1 MSTSPYI
8 LTNRSNKIKQQRLY
22 QNPGERDSLANYL
35 TIKTFYTSVEQD
47 INTAFSVL
55 SSMIFTLPSR
65 YTVTV
70 KEEYIGA
77 STHGIADWDIMEIT
91 LNTVNK
97 FDSTYYLDGTP
108 ITLNAVVLIHEILH
122 ILGYGVGDKWDSLIT
137 TRCSTYHGKN
147 GVTQYKNLLRSRGY
161 DVSNINSILLEN
173 NFGEGT
179 VNAHLE
185 EGLNDSFQLE
195 SGIMNG
201 VDHPALVNELMSGF
215 LDGQDVIT
223 TVTLGI
229 LEDLGAKVNYAS
241 KFVNNA
247 SRYLVIQSE
256 YGAPVIGN
264 SFTIKGHTFTGNDDF
279 RVAISE
285 WLADESSAAK
295 KYGRIQ
301 HWNTVNV
308 TDMSQLFMNQTQFNE
323 NILDWNVSNVLS
335 MREMFKGAEA
345 FNHDIREWTVP
356 SVMITSHMLVGA
368 TMMNSNPLWT
378 SDPGYGNSPRISFFD
393 NKILGYYRE
402 TAIDIYVSAGE
413 LNFSTPY
420 RLYLDPEG
428 TIELPG
434 NKLYLSATYRF
445 HRLRSAT
452 THPFYISDASDF
464 RALVTTNPSS
474 KLVFGGSGNAYQ
486 GIVGNETFT
495 LRFPRDGEERM
506 MSTDTLFFYCTTH
519 SHLMYST
526 FSLSHYESTLIF
538 TEKDYKEGIMYYPDY
553 ISNDYADIK
562 SYVCSSVP
570 SISSLFDGNI
580 QIKESEMTSEEDVR
594 PGTIYIAPGAN
605 VSKEESYTI
614 RVNNSINSSLL
625 ITLQTTFSYQPVA
638 VPDENIVITIDTG
651 SDTQTVATAKKK
663 ILCLHGGGGS
673 SAGFREQKGM
683 NDLLT
688 SSELSGY
695 EFLFLDSPYPSGVW
709 YQDPP
714 GGKNS
719 PTLNPDWASV
729 SISHITKYIA
739 DNGPFHGILGYSQ
752 GAAMAIVYL
761 AYTDTSFERVL
772 LFNGYIPNTHKG
784 LVNTIV
790 QASPMSESPLVF
802 LATNDPFYESG
813 TEIQTQNVFENE
825 YQVISSQAGHSLPTK
840 EDSTFANVVEY
851 ILTGSTAQ
859 SLTFQTQPIQWF
871 PSEKESDSQ
880 TDKKKEEE
888 EKRVPG
894 YWFDTAYSK
903 MISGLNL
910 NFTINI
916 GNTKTNN
923 GQKKLVKKMPVNFQM
938 K

>member
-1 MSTSPYI
+1 MSTSPYT
-8 LTNRSNKIKQQRLY
+8 LTKKSSKVKQQNLY
-22 QNPGERDSLANYL
+22 QNPGERDRLENYL
-35 TIKTFYTSVEQD
+35 TIKTFYPSIEQD
-47 INTAFSVL
+47 INIALSVL

-70 KEEYIGA
+70 KEGYIGN
-77 STHGIADWDIMEIT
+77 STHGIADWDRMEIT
-91 LNTVNK
+91 LNSMNK
-97 FDSTYYLDGTP
+97 FDSMYYLDGSP
-108 ITLNAVVLIHEILH
+108 ITLNSVVLIHEILH
-122 ILGYGVGDKWDSLIT
+122 ILGYGVGDKWDSLIS
-137 TRCSTYHGKN
+137 TRCSTYNGKN
-147 GVTQYKNLLRSRGY
+147 GIIQYKNLLRSRGY
-161 DVSNINSILLEN
+161 DVSNINSVLLEN

-247 SRYLVIQSE
+247 SQYLIIQSE
-256 YGAPVIGN
+256 YGAPVIGT

-295 KYGRIQ
+295 KYGKIQ

-335 MREMFKGAEA
+335 MREMFKGALA
-345 FNHDIREWTVP
+345 FNRDIREWTVP
-356 SVMITSHMLVGA
+356 SVIITTNMLLGA
-368 TMMNSNPLWT
+368 TMMNTNPLWT
-378 SDPGYGNSPRISFFD
+378 SDPGYGNTPKISFFA

-402 TAIDIYVSAGE
+402 TAIDIYVSAGAH
-413 LNFSTPY
+413 NSSTPY

-452 THPFYISDASDF
+452 THPFYISDVPDF
-464 RALVTTNPSS
+464 RTLVTTNPSS
-474 KLVFGGSGNAYQ
+474 KLVFGGSGSAYQ
-486 GIVGNETFT
+486 GIVGSETFT
-495 LRFPRDGEERM
+495 LRFPRDSEERM
-506 MSTDTLFFYCTTH
+506 MSTDTLFFYCTAH
-519 SHLMYST
+519 SHNMYST
-526 FSLSHYESTLIF
+526 FSLSYYESPITF
-538 TEKDYKEGIMYYPDY
+538 TEKDYKEGVMYYPDY

-570 SISSLFDGNI
+570 PLSSLFGGNI
-580 QIKESEMTSEEDVR
+580 RIKESEMTSEKDVR

-605 VSKEESYTI
+605 VSKEETYTI
-614 RVNNSINSSLL
+614 GVNNSVNSTFM
-625 ITLQTTFSYQPVA
+625 IALQTMFSYKPPA
-638 VPDENIVITIDTG
+638 VPDGDIVSSVDTG
-651 SDTQTVATAKKK
+651 SEPQPVTIAKKK
-663 ILCLHGGGGS
+663 ILCLHRGGGTS
-673 SAGFREQKGM
+673 KRFREQKGM

-688 SSELSGY
+688 SSELSAY
-695 EFLFLDSPYPSGVW
+695 EFLFLDSPYTSGVW

-719 PTLNPDWASV
+719 PTLELDWASV

-752 GAAMAIVYL
+752 GAAMVIVYL
-761 AYTDTSFERVL
+761 AYTNISFERVI

-790 QASPMSESPLVF
+790 QESPMSESPLVF

-813 TEIQTQNVFENE
+813 TEIQTQNVFEND
-825 YQVISSQAGHSLPTK
+825 YQVVSSQAGHSLPTT

-851 ILTGSTAQ
+851 ILTGSTTPTVT
-859 SLTFQTQPIQWF
+859 SQTQPIQWF
-871 PSEKESDSQ
+871 PSEKDSDYQ
-880 TDKKKEEE
+880 TDKKQEDE
-888 EKRVPG
+888 EKRAPG
-894 YWFDTAYSK
+894 YWFDTAYSN
-903 MISGLNL
+903 MISKLNV
-910 NFTINI
+910 NFTIVN
-916 GNTKTNN
+916 GNMNTNN
-923 GQKKLVKKMPVNFQM
+923 DQKMLVKKMPLSFQM